1 MSIMFPNIIKLK
13 SLRRLNISSMNFK
26 ETIIDLGSAMLEYTG
41 NRSLDMLDISN
52 CNLGKV
58 DKKKTMLSGIS
69 LLSTRLALSVRPINI
84 KSLNLSNNQIEI
96 VVKINQKE
104 KKEDLEKILLKMK
117 SINELNL
124 SYNII
129 HEFQMVDIYNLH
141 INKLDLS
148 GNYIKQIPQNFF
160 LKVLSLNLTA
170 NRIDTQGAYQIS

>member
-1 MSIMFPNIIKLK
+1 MFPNIIKLK

-84 KSLNLSNNQIEI
+84 KSLNLSNN
-96 VVKINQKE
+96 
-104 KKEDLEKILLKMK
+104 
-117 SINELNL
+117 
-124 SYNII
+124 
-129 HEFQMVDIYNLH
+129 
-141 INKLDLS
+141 
-148 GNYIKQIPQNFF
+148 
-160 LKVLSLNLTA
+160 
-170 NRIDTQGAYQIS
+170 